1 MAQELLLFATSIA
14 LFLFAMV
21 GLNTCMQR
29 LLSVRVREYIKYTV
43 RRPIY
48 GLLTGIFSTIA
59 FQSSSATT
67 LLTVGMVSAGVISFN
82 HSLGII
88 LGADIGTTLTVQLVA
103 WKITAISPV
112 FILISGMAWVFGRGT
127 VKSAGQIFFYFG
139 LIFFSLTLTEYA
151 TAPLK
156 ENPTFL
162 SFVQKAQHPVT
173 GVAIGVIFTGIV
185 QASSIP
191 ISILVIM
198 AQNDLVTIQNALP
211 IILGANMET
220 TVTAFFAAAVSNIN
234 GRRTAL
240 AHFIFKLV
248 GIIICFAFLPVAIPV
263 FQALSKDV
271 SQEIVLGHILYN
283 CLIAAL
289 FFFILEPVASV
300 IKRVFRGREAVV
312 LSLWPEYLDEGSLQS
327 PDRALEQVRKELSRG
342 LSLTKRML
350 SESLE
355 LILSYGEGRKRDIH
369 YVEMVVDNLQTEIA
383 KYLSRI
389 SGSALSA
396 KASRILFAFSAVVD
410 DIERI
415 GDRALN
421 LAGLARYKYQSK
433 ADISSE
439 AEAELDGI
447 SRMVFENLRDTWTVL
462 EKGDKVFIESIVDR
476 DKRIDVK
483 VHDALQNH
491 LIRFREGRCKAE
503 AGPIFVDVLIN
514 LERISDHCKH
524 IGLNLNLS
532 SGCRHDKRLK
542 AENGGKR

>member
-1 MAQELLLFATSIA
+1 MTQEFLLFFTSIA

-21 GLNTCMQR
+21 GLNTRMQR
-29 LLSVRVREYIKYTV
+29 LLSVRVREYIKYSV

-48 GLLTGIFSTIA
+48 GLLTGIFGTIA

-112 FILISGMAWVFGRGT
+112 FILISGMAWVFGRGA
-127 VKSAGQIFFYFG
+127 VKSAGEILFYFG

-156 ENPTFL
+156 ENTAFL
-162 SFVQKAQHPVT
+162 NFFQEPQHPIV

-191 ISILVIM
+191 ISILVIL
-198 AQNDLVTIQNALP
+198 AQKDLVTIQNALA
-211 IILGANMET
+211 IVLGANMGT

-248 GIIICFAFLPVAIPV
+248 GIIVCFAFLPVVIPV

-271 SQEIVLGHILYN
+271 SQQIVLGHILYN

-300 IKRVFRGREAVV
+300 IKRILPGTETV

-355 LILSYGEGRKRDIH
+355 LILTYREGRKRDIH

-383 KYLSRI
+383 KYLNRI

-396 KASRILFAFSAVVD
+396 KASRKLFAFSAVVD

-421 LAGLARYKYQSK
+421 LAGLARYKHESK

-447 SRMVFENLRDTWTVL
+447 SRMVFANLRDTWTVL
-462 EKGDKVFIESIVDR
+462 EKGDKVFIENILDR
-476 DKRIDVK
+476 DERIDVE

-524 IGLNLNLS
+524 IGLNFEHLEWPSARRNTE
-532 SGCRHDKRLK
+532 G
-542 AENGGKR
+542 

>member
-1 MAQELLLFATSIA
+1 MPQEFLLFSTSIA

-21 GLNTCMQR
+21 GLNSRMQR
-29 LLSVRVREYIKYTV
+29 LLSVRVREYIKYSV

-48 GLLTGIFSTIA
+48 SLLTGILGTIA

-88 LGADIGTTLTVQLVA
+88 LGADIGTTFTVQLVA
-103 WKITAISPV
+103 WKITAISPL
-112 FILISGMAWVFGRGT
+112 FILISGMAWVLGRGA
-127 VKSAGQIFFYFG
+127 VKSAGEIVFYFG

-156 ENPTFL
+156 ENTTFL
-162 SFVQKAQHPVT
+162 NFFQEAQHPVL
-173 GVAIGVIFTGIV
+173 GVAIGVVFTGIV

-198 AQNDLVTIQNALP
+198 GHKDLVNIQNALA
-211 IILGANMET
+211 IVLGANMGT

-240 AHFIFKLV
+240 AHFVFKLV
-248 GIIICFAFLPVAIPV
+248 GIMICFAFLPLVIPV
-263 FQALSKDV
+263 FQALSKDI
-271 SQEIVLGHILYN
+271 SQQIVLGHILYN
-283 CLIAAL
+283 CLIAVL

-300 IKRVFRGREAVV
+300 IKRILPGREAV
-312 LSLWPEYLDEGSLQS
+312 LSLWPEYLDERGLQS

-342 LSLTKRML
+342 LSLTKRMV

-355 LILSYGEGRKRDIH
+355 LILSYREGRRRNIH
-369 YVEMVVDNLQTEIA
+369 YVEMVVDNLQAEIA
-383 KYLSRI
+383 KYLNRI
-389 SGSALSA
+389 SGFALSA
-396 KASRILFAFSAVVD
+396 EASQRLFAFSAVVD
-410 DIERI
+410 NIERI
-415 GDRALN
+415 GDRAFN
-421 LAGLARYKYQSK
+421 LADLARYKYKSK

-447 SRMVFENLRDTWTVL
+447 SRMVFENLRDTGTVM
-462 EKGDKVFIESIVDR
+462 EEGDKSLIKTIVHR
-476 DKRIDVK
+476 DEIIDTK
-483 VHDALQNH
+483 VQDALQNH
-491 LIRFREGRCKAE
+491 LMRFREGRCKAE

-524 IGLNLNLS
+524 IGLNFEHLESLS
-532 SGCRHDKRLK
+532 VRQK
-542 AENGGKR
+542 AARPKHGG